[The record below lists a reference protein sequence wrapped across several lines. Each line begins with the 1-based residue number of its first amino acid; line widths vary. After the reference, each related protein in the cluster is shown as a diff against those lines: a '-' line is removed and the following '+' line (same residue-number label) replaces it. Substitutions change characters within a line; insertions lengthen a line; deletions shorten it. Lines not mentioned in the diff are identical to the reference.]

1 MILKFTD
8 GAALNAV
15 KSSQILETKMGRY
28 TIGGQRGYFYF
39 VSKDGKNLNAE
50 QVLALLNGETQITV
64 RKFDRFEAQLG
75 KPLEPVPTELNLY
88 AYQDADLKKRLDW
101 AKMCRACALDNGNE
115 VAYKEADEVVRDL
128 ERQLRALTNRP
139 AVFAGQG
146 DKPLTPERKAQL
158 KGTLFE
164 HCKTENEVTARH
176 FDLMS

>member
-1 MILKFTD
+1 
-8 GAALNAV
+8 
-15 KSSQILETKMGRY
+15 MGRY

-50 QVLALLNGETQITV
+50 QALALLNGETMPDFDTFN
-64 RKFDRFEAQLG
+64 KFNELRMPMREWLQGEWVGPDNLG

-146 DKPLTPERKAQL
+146 DKLLTPERKAQL

-164 HCKTENEVTARH
+164 HCETENEVTARH